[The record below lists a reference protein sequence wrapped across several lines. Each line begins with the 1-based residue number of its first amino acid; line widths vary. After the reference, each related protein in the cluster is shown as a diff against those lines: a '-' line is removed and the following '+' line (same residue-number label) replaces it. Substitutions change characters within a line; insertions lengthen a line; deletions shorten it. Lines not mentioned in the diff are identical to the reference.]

1 MSLKYTINLDSS
13 DKCFTTWSESD
24 NGLIVLSKTG
34 KVTFYDDN
42 GQIKLQSQVILR
54 YF

>member
-13 DKCFTTWSESD
+13 DKCFTTWSEPD